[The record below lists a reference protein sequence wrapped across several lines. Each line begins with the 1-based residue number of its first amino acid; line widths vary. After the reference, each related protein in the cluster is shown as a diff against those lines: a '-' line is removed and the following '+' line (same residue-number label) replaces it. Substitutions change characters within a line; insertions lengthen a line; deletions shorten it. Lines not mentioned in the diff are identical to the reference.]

1 MNSELNGIRHRRQL
15 ALHAI
20 GDGAVRQFLDALDT
34 FKSEFTLNPLELIH
48 LAVNRSN
55 GEAVTIDNCAI
66 RI

>member
-1 MNSELNGIRHRRQL
+1 M

-34 FKSEFTLNPLELIH
+34 FKSESTLNPLELIH

>member
-34 FKSEFTLNPLELIH
+34 FKKDIQVVMTITGGRIVFRNDLETGH
-48 LAVNRSN
+48 
-55 GEAVTIDNCAI
+55 D
-66 RI
+66 